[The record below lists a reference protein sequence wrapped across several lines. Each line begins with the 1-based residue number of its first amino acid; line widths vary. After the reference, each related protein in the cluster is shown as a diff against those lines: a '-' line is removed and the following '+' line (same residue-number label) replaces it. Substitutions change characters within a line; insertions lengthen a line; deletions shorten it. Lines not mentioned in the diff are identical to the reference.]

1 MVLRGWQKRKETTMP
16 DPPEHHPD
24 PKKWPALAVCLGVAY
39 EAARHYEQRYRQWAN
54 AEGEVAQNARRE
66 LAQLLAEERA
76 TERRRVALTLGIA
89 PGMAGAKRLGCTCPV
104 VDNHHGLGRGG
115 DGNKFGWFVSSTC
128 PLHAAGYEPEEQ
140 P

>member
-1 MVLRGWQKRKETTMP
+1 MP

-24 PKKWPALAVCLGVAY
+24 PKRWPALRWSLLEGNDATYVAECMRQKY
-39 EAARHYEQRYRQWAN
+39 GRMLWHDEELRRRARL
-54 AEGEVAQNARRE
+54 E

-89 PGMAGAKRLGCTCPV
+89 PGMAGAKRLGCTCPAI
-104 VDNHHGLGRGG
+104 DNHHGLGRGG